1 MFNRLYFV
9 IAMLVFGVVMPLTG
23 CRQSPTTTPTA
34 KKLQIMV
41 SIPPQKY
48 FVERI
53 GNGYVNVNVMVT
65 AGAEPHTF
73 EPKPEQLRALSRSQ
87 AYMGIRIEFESAWMD
102 KIKGVNPKMLI
113 VDTTQ
118 GIKRLP
124 IAPGFHESGE
134 NLDPHIW
141 LSPQLVKIQARTITD
156 ALVKLDTKNQAIYRG
171 NLERFLAD
179 IDNLNADIRKNL
191 QGVKN
196 RKFIVFHPG
205 WGYFAR
211 DYGLEMIPIQV
222 GGQEPSAAE
231 LAALIT
237 KAKQENIKVV
247 FVEPQFSKQAAATIA
262 QEIGGEVLVI
272 DPLSPDWLNNLR
284 QVSRTFVKVLT
295 QGSVFYIYSTGKV
308 YRYAEVKSQKSKVKS
323 EPLRWTSES
332 CGYAARAPA

>member
-1 MFNRLYFV
+1 MFNRLYV
-9 IAMLVFGVVMPLTG
+9 VVMLVFGMVMPLSG
-23 CRQSPTTTPTA
+23 CRQSLTNTPTPE
-34 KKLQIMV
+34 KLQIMV

-53 GNGYVNVNVMVT
+53 GNGYVNVNVMVP

-73 EPKPEQLRALSRSQ
+73 EPKPEQLRALSHSQ
-87 AYMGIRIEFESAWMD
+87 AYMRIRIEFESAWMD

-124 IAPGFHESGE
+124 IAPGFHEEGE

-156 ALVKLDTKNQAIYRG
+156 TLVKLDTKNQAVYRG
-171 NLERFLAD
+171 NLKRFLAD
-179 IDNLNADIRKNL
+179 IDNLDADIRKNL

-196 RKFIVFHPG
+196 RKFIVFHPA

-211 DYGLEMIPIQV
+211 DYGLEIIPIQV
-222 GGQEPSAAE
+222 GGHEPSAAE

-237 KAKQENIKVV
+237 KAKKENIKVI
-247 FVEPQFSKQAAATIA
+247 FVQPQFSKQAAATIA
-262 QEIGGEVLVI
+262 QEIDGKVLVL

-284 QVSRTFVKVLT
+284 QVSHTFVKVLT
-295 QGSVFYIYSTGKV
+295 QGSVFYICSTIKV
-308 YRYAEVKSQKSKVKS
+308 
-323 EPLRWTSES
+323 
-332 CGYAARAPA
+332 

>member
-1 MFNRLYFV
+1 MFNRLYLV
-9 IAMLVFGVVMPLTG
+9 IVMLLFGVVMPLTG
-23 CRQSPTTTPTA
+23 CRQSSTTTPTPE
-34 KKLQIMV
+34 KLQIMV

-53 GNGYVNVNVMVT
+53 GNGYVNVNVMVPP
-65 AGAEPHTF
+65 GAEPHTF
-73 EPKPEQLRALSRSQ
+73 EPKPEQLKALSRSQ
-87 AYMGIRIEFESAWMD
+87 AYMRIRIEFESAWMD

-118 GIKRLP
+118 GIQRLP
-124 IAPGFHESGE
+124 ISPEFDQEGE

-141 LSPQLVKIQARTITD
+141 LSPQLVKIQLRTITD
-156 ALVKLDTKNQAIYRG
+156 ALVKLDTKNQEVYQG
-171 NLERFLAD
+171 NLERFVAD
-179 IDNLNADIRKNL
+179 IDNLDADMRKKL

-211 DYGLEMIPIQV
+211 DYELEMIPIQV

-237 KAKQENIKVV
+237 KAKKENIKVI

-262 QEIGGEVLVI
+262 KEIGGEVLVI
-272 DPLSPDWLNNLR
+272 DPLSADWLNNLR
-284 QVSRTFVKVLT
+284 QVSRTFVKVLS
-295 QGSVFYIYSTGKV
+295 QGSVFYVYTMGKV
-308 YRYAEVKSQKSKVKS
+308 
-323 EPLRWTSES
+323 
-332 CGYAARAPA
+332 